1 MKILLELEHLGNH
14 TILLRNTNG
23 DTLTI
28 SNEDAIDF
36 LTKSEQLNKPVVMKS
51 EGSDVSEGATVA
63 SSAVGANC
71 CPAKGWH
78 KGQRF
83 HPPFVFGG
91 RGNST

>member
-1 MKILLELEHLGNH
+1 MN
-14 TILLRNTNG
+14 RP
-23 DTLTI
+23 
-28 SNEDAIDF
+28 
-36 LTKSEQLNKPVVMKS
+36 TKSRTKAIVYSCCYVAWAS
-51 EGSDVSEGATVA
+51 GGAA
-63 SSAVGANC
+63 GANC